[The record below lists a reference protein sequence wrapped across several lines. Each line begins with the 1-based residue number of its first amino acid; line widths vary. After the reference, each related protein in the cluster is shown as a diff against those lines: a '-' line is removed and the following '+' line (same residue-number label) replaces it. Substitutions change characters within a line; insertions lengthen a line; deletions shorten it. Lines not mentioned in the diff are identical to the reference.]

1 MSVRSSHSFSLGRE
15 KISSTRLVND
25 FDVARWMHEVQ
36 IEVDLGSAA
45 SAKAV
50 LKSGIVVAVIAFG
63 KRRGIWFGFVVG
75 KLRHNA
81 VPLLVLQVAFSAH
94 SERNIFV
101 RDLGRTGIS
110 GFMLVAISTGPIAAT
125 AVLV

>member
-1 MSVRSSHSFSLGRE
+1 
-15 KISSTRLVND
+15 
-25 FDVARWMHEVQ
+25 MHEVQ
-36 IEVDLGSAA
+36 IEVDFGSAA

-50 LKSGIVVAVIAFG
+50 LKSGIVAVIASG
-63 KRRGIWFGFVVG
+63 KRREIWFGFVVG

-81 VPLLVLQVAFSAH
+81 IPLLVLQDAFSVH

-110 GFMLVAISTGPIAAT
+110 GFMLVAISTWPIAAT

>member
-1 MSVRSSHSFSLGRE
+1 
-15 KISSTRLVND
+15 
-25 FDVARWMHEVQ
+25 MHEVQ
-36 IEVDLGSAA
+36 IEVDFGSAA

-63 KRRGIWFGFVVG
+63 KRREIWFGFVVG

-101 RDLGRTGIS
+101 RDLGRSGIS
-110 GFMLVAISTGPIAAT
+110 GFMLVATSTGPIAAT